1 MFCHQGQICKKADTC
16 LNLYPCV
23 IKYYLLSLSPSLS
36 LSPPPPLLAPL
47 YPTFYFI
54 FIYREVVRE
63 LRDEILYRHMY
74 RHRRRHH
81 SRRRRPDERYSDEDS
96 DEEALVRVFRDRCQE
111 PSKFPVTNRQMLLRL
126 LILGSATRARPRAVE
141 PTQNRD
147 FCVITDMIAT
157 GEGPQVCF
165 FSLGCACP
173 ALCYRRCTIVLQALY
188 HWGTGVVPLGYR
200 RTTYVPRAGSSCPV
214 VNSKTMYTTAGLSC
228 GVCPV
233 G

>member
-1 MFCHQGQICKKADTC
+1 MENKVFEFEFEF
-16 LNLYPCV
+16 
-23 IKYYLLSLSPSLS
+23 SLSLS
-36 LSPPPPLLAPL
+36 LSPR
-47 YPTFYFI
+47 FCFC

-63 LRDEILYRHMY
+63 LRDEIFYRDMY

-111 PSKFPVTNRQMLLRL
+111 PAKFPVTNRQMLLRL
-126 LILGSATRARPRAVE
+126 LILGSASKARPRVVE

-147 FCVITDMIAT
+147 FSVITNMIAA

-173 ALCYRRCTIVLQALY
+173 ALCYRRCTIVVQALY
-188 HWGTGVVPLGYR
+188 QCGTGVALWYR
-200 RTTYVPRAGSSCPV
+200 RTT
-214 VNSKTMYTTAGLSC
+214 
-228 GVCPV
+228 
-233 G
+233 